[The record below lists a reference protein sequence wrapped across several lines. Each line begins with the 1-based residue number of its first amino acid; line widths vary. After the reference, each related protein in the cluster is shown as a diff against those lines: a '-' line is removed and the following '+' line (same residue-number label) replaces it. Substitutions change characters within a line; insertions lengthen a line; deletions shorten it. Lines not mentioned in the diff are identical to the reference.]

1 MSNVSIVTDSHSQV
15 DGPATETVER
25 KGYGHPD
32 TLCDQISELTSVL
45 YSQFCMKHFG
55 RVAHHWFDKVMLIG
69 GEAEIGF
76 NEGRL
81 LTPYEVI
88 LAGKAATWVGE
99 VEIPVTA
106 LFKQAAISVLTTTL
120 RNFSPDKDLVVTNRV
135 RSGRG
140 PGQAPSRYRP
150 ADANDL
156 NGVSDAELVSNDCNV
171 CSAYFPLS
179 TLEEM
184 VLNVDEYLLH
194 GEGAQ
199 HFDYLGS
206 DIKTVG
212 WRKGTLFSLV
222 VNVPFIADCVASY
235 ADYMEKCEALEE
247 HLSAWL
253 LSRWA
258 QRTELVIN
266 PERRWKRAYLTVT
279 GTVADTGDVGVTGRG
294 NRMNGLITPGREM
307 SIEAVAG
314 KNPLDHTGKLYNA
327 LAGNIA
333 RSVYE
338 AGGYPCRVGISTVK
352 GAPLKSPVD
361 VNVVISAP
369 THALNALE
377 PQVKTIIDAHLSRVH
392 EISTDFIR
400 GDVIRVC

>member
-1 MSNVSIVTDSHSQV
+1 MSSVSIVTDSGNQV
-15 DGPATETVER
+15 DWQGTETVER

-45 YSQFCMKHFG
+45 YCQFCIKHFG

-69 GEAEIGF
+69 GEADIGF

-88 LAGKAATWVGE
+88 LAGKAATWVGDI
-99 VEIPVTA
+99 EIPITA
-106 LFKQAAISVLTTTL
+106 IFKKAAISVLSATL
-120 RNFSPDKDLVVTNRV
+120 RNFAPEKDLLVTNRV

-150 ADANDL
+150 ANADDL
-156 NGVSDAELVSNDCNV
+156 NGISDAELVSNDCNV

-179 TLEEM
+179 ILEEM

-194 GEGAQ
+194 GKGAE

-212 WRKGTLFSLV
+212 WRKRTLFSLV

-235 ADYMEKCEALEE
+235 ADYMEKCDALEE
-247 HLSAWL
+247 HLGAWL
-253 LSRWA
+253 LSRWD
-258 QRTELVIN
+258 QPIELVIN

-333 RSVYE
+333 KAVYE
-338 AGGYPCRVGISTVK
+338 VAGYPCRVGISTVK
-352 GAPLKSPVD
+352 GAPLKSPVE
-361 VNVVISAP
+361 VSVVISAP
-369 THALNALE
+369 AGKLKELE
-377 PQVKTIIDAHLSRVH
+377 SRVKAIVDAQLARVH
-392 EISTDFIR
+392 DISADFIR
-400 GDVIRVC
+400 GGIIRVC

>member
-1 MSNVSIVTDSHSQV
+1 MSNVSIVTDSSNQA
-15 DGPATETVER
+15 DWPGTEIVER

-45 YSQFCMKHFG
+45 YCQFCIKHFG

-69 GEAEIGF
+69 GEADIGF

-88 LAGKAATWVGE
+88 LAGKAATWVGDI
-99 VEIPVTA
+99 EIPVTA
-106 LFKQAAISVLTTTL
+106 IFKQAAISVLSTTL
-120 RNFSPDKDLVVTNRV
+120 RNFSPDKDLLVTNRV

-140 PGQAPSRYRP
+140 PGP
-150 ADANDL
+150 ANANDL

-179 TLEEM
+179 ILEEM

-194 GEGAQ
+194 GEGAE

-235 ADYMEKCEALEE
+235 ADYMEKCDALEE
-247 HLSAWL
+247 HLGAWL
-253 LSRWA
+253 LSRWD
-258 QRTELVIN
+258 QPSELVIN

-294 NRMNGLITPGREM
+294 NRMNGLITPGRDM

-327 LAGNIA
+327 LASNIA
-333 RSVYE
+333 KTVYE
-338 AGGYPCRVGISTVK
+338 AAGYPCRVGISTVK

-369 THALNALE
+369 TDKLKELE
-377 PQVKTIIDAHLSRVH
+377 SRVKTIVDAQLARVH

-400 GDVIRVC
+400 GGVIRVC